1 MSTTASHT
9 DSPLCT
15 PAQPEN
21 LLLDASGRLKIS
33 DFGLSCLPEQ
43 RGRSMDSLQTTCGT
57 PNYVAPEVLRGQ
69 GYDGRSADVW
79 SCGCILYVL
88 CSGHMPFDEPQLA
101 ALFVAITQARY
112 RMPPHFSAPLQD
124 LIRRILNPDAKQRA
138 TIEEIQRHEWFTP
151 GYVPAEPLPDAGDAD
166 GPGAASDD
174 EFIEVNVVRT
184 SEGGV
189 VDHGAARPPAMTAF
203 DLIGSAS
210 GLDLSAMF
218 QRGAG
223 VVSKQ
228 PTRFPSAAP
237 AADIVAALQKA
248 AASLGL
254 ALPHGV
260 SRNFKVRMEGVTRR
274 GPLVVVAQV
283 FEMCPG
289 FHMVDVRKARGD
301 LLEFQD
307 LFAKLEQACA
317 SVALQPHQPQQA
329 AGLAEGP
336 SSQSLSASI

>member
-1 MSTTASHT
+1 
-9 DSPLCT
+9 LCFV
-15 PAQPEN
+15 AQPEN

-112 RMPPHFSAPLQD
+112 RMPAHFSAPLQD
-124 LIRRILNPDAKQRA
+124 LIRRILNPDPKQRA
-138 TIEEIQRHEWFTP
+138 TVEEIQRHEWFTP
-151 GYVPAEPLPDAGDAD
+151 GYVPAEPLPDASDAAD
-166 GPGAASDD
+166 GQGASDD

-184 SEGGV
+184 SDGGGL
-189 VDHGAARPPAMTAF
+189 DQPGAARPPAMTAF

-237 AADIVAALQKA
+237 AADIVAALQKGA
-248 AASLGL
+248 TSLGL
-254 ALPHGV
+254 TLPHGV
-260 SRNFKVRMEGVTRR
+260 SRNFKVRMEGTSRR

-289 FHMVDVRKARGD
+289 FHMVEVRKVRGD

-307 LFAKLEQACA
+307 LFTKLEHACA
-317 SVALQPHQPQQA
+317 SVALQPHQPQA
-329 AGLAEGP
+329 VPVGEGP
-336 SSQSLSASI
+336 ARGSQSSLSASI